1 MDVAITAVFALT
13 GIICFTLFALAIV
26 CDLRRITAAEQYYE
40 SQRRIAARIEAM
52 PPSFDR
58 DAFFEQVDDYR
69 REVSR

>member
-1 MDVAITAVFALT
+1 MDVAITVAFGIT

-26 CDLRRITAAEQYYE
+26 RDLRRITAAERYYD

-58 DAFFEQVDDYR
+58 DAFFEQVDEYR
-69 REVSR
+69 RDVRR